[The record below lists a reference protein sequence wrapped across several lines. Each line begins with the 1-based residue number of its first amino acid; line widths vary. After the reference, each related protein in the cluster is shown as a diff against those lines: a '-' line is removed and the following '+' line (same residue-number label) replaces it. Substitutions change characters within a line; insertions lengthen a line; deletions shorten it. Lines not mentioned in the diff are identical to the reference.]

1 MSKEIIILTASQ
13 QLRQIIREELLREVS
28 EDLNNFDVQISGTN
42 NITVTNKRTGKS
54 GTSKKIEVKSSKW
67 PSKLSIRS
75 LSKILYTPSAPV
87 DSPILTVTASIVNPM
102 PFSDDI
108 PVDAGLQNRAAIIGI
123 ANAIIDGTKF
133 IAPPAV
139 IKDGSTA
146 QLIIN
151 DMSK

>member
-1 MSKEIIILTASQ
+1 MKITERQI
-13 QLRQIIREELLREVS
+13 RQIIREELLREET
-28 EDLNNFDVQISGTN
+28 EDLNNFDVKVSGTN
-42 NITVTNKRTGKS
+42 NITVTNKRTGKT

-67 PSKLSIRS
+67 PSKLSIRNIGM
-75 LSKILYTPSAPV
+75 LLYTPSAPV
-87 DSPILTVTASIVNPM
+87 DSPILTVSANIVNPM

-108 PVDAGLQNRAAIIGI
+108 PVDAGLKNRAAIIGI
-123 ANAIIDGTKF
+123 ANAIISGTKF